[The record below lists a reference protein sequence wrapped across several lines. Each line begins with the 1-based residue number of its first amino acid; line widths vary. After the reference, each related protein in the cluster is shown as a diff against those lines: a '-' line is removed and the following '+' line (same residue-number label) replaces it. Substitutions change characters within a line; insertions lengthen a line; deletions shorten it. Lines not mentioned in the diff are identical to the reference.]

1 MPVWTPLPAAYQFG
15 SWAAGPVAT
24 GGKVAPGRFLV
35 RFPNIGLGARGNA
48 HVTAVAR
55 DGRFCQLVRWGSSGA
70 DEIVDVQCFRPGG
83 TPTDT
88 PFTVLWTVSS
98 GVLPAGVG
106 AYASAQVL
114 SNVLAQS
121 YNSAGAPVTVANV
134 GVGIYALR
142 FLAVGTA
149 GTLSGNVQVTAQQP
163 NAQPRRCKI
172 LRWGATGPDVLV
184 YVACHDPAT
193 GALINSDFTASFH
206 RERSVYASFGPPKYF
221 GYLATPF
228 VGPTNYSH
236 PLGVGAN
243 GFGPTGLGTY
253 TVKFPALHEKSTTA
267 QVTAIGDDPRT
278 APSSPD
284 GRSSA
289 ATRCCRSPASA
300 TPAGRRTAS
309 SARPSR
315 RASEPGG
322 PRPEHAGRRAARVPT
337 RRRLRTRSGARRA
350 GPSDARGH
358 RGMATRTL
366 PVGDPGT
373 PSDGERDQSH
383 PGRRRPT
390 ASCGTRPTP

>member
-1 MPVWTPLPAAYQFG
+1 MSLRLRHLCAALAMVLAATLAVPGAPAAAATADRFGFAYVADPTVPVWTPLPAAYQFG

-193 GALINSDFTASFH
+193 GALMNSDFTASFH

-267 QVTAIGDDPRT
+267 QVTAIGDDPSYCTIQSRW
-278 APSSPD
+278 AQFGSDAVLPVSCFSN
-284 GRSSA
+284 
-289 ATRCCRSPASA
+289 
-300 TPAGRRTAS
+300 AGRPQDSEFS
-309 SARPSR
+309 STFS
-315 RASEPGG
+315 SS
-322 PRPEHAGRRAARVPT
+322 V
-337 RRRLRTRSGARRA
+337 
-350 GPSDARGH
+350 
-358 RGMATRTL
+358 
-366 PVGDPGT
+366 
-373 PSDGERDQSH
+373 
-383 PGRRRPT
+383 
-390 ASCGTRPTP
+390 